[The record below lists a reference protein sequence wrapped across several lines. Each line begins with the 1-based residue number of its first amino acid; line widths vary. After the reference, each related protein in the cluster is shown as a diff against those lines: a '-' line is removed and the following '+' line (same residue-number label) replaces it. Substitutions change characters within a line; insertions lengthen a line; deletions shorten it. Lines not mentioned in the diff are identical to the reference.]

1 MVVTEAVEE
10 WLADLSTSMVK
21 TLSAMLVKCLSEK
34 DYETFPSQI
43 LSLADQVHFS
53 KKAEVAITR
62 GALPA
67 LHDELRQQLQ
77 EYTSFDVEGMRVM
90 QLKVQSLV
98 LDLIHSIDIVEQLQA
113 EFCGSVGQW
122 AWQRQLRYY
131 DQGHAGEVN
140 VQMDNGIFSY
150 SYEYQGNAPR
160 LVYTPLTDKCY
171 LTLTQAYASWIRR

>member
-1 MVVTEAVEE
+1 MVPLKQNVVVTEAVEE

-53 KKAEVAITR
+53 KTAEVAITR
-62 GALPA
+62 GALPSLPQRFA
-67 LHDELRQQLQ
+67 RPAPAVHV
-77 EYTSFDVEGMRVM
+77 FDVEGMRVM
-90 QLKVQSLV
+90 QLKIQSFV
-98 LDLIHSIDIVEQLQA
+98 LDLIHSIDIVEQLL
-113 EFCGSVGQW
+113 EETCSDVGQW

-140 VQMDNGIFSY
+140 VRWITASFRIRTNTK
-150 SYEYQGNAPR
+150 A
-160 LVYTPLTDKCY
+160 TPHAWCT
-171 LTLTQAYASWIRR
+171 RR